1 MSRVLCTGGA
11 GFIGQAVRSELLQRG
26 HTFIPFDHGHDIC
39 DHSDVLHEAVSCQA
53 IMNLAGVLG
62 TSETVGAEHD
72 AARVNILGALT
83 VADVANVLD
92 VPMVQIGT
100 GHKGQPNP
108 YAITKAC
115 AEDLLLARA
124 QWCGQDINVVRAYH
138 AYGPGQKVCAP
149 HGEAKVRKIIPSFVC
164 RALTGMPLEVN
175 GSGRQLID
183 LVHVAEVARI
193 LVDAIDGPVFGQVIE
208 AGTGLATTVLD
219 AAEQVI
225 DATGSSSTIRLI
237 AMRDGEPLASRVVS
251 DHPESPKRWPYGLDE
266 TIRYYE
272 RMLMEKAA

>member
-1 MSRVLCTGGA
+1 MRVLCTGGA
-11 GFIGQAVRSELLQRG
+11 GFIGQAVRSELLHRG
-26 HTFIPFDHGHDIC
+26 HVFQAFDHGHDVR
-39 DHSDVLHEAVSCQA
+39 DYEDVLNEAEDCQA
-53 IMNLAGVLG
+53 IINLAGVLG

-83 VADVANVLD
+83 VADVANVLAI
-92 VPMVQIGT
+92 PMVQIGT

-124 QWCGQDINVVRAYH
+124 QWCGQDINVVRAFH
-138 AYGPGQKVCAP
+138 AYGPGQKVCPP
-149 HGEAKVRKIIPSFVC
+149 HGEAKVRKIVPSFVC
-164 RALTGMPLEVN
+164 RALTGMPIEVN

-183 LVHVAEVARI
+183 LIHVAEVARI
-193 LVDAIDGPVFGQVIE
+193 LVDAIDGPVFGQVID

-219 AAEQVI
+219 AAEQII
-225 DATGSSSTIRLI
+225 DACGSTSRIILVP
-237 AMRDGEPLASRVVS
+237 MRDGEPVASRVVS

-272 RMLMEKAA
+272 RTLMEKAA

>member
-1 MSRVLCTGGA
+1 MSRVLVTGGA

-26 HTFIPFDHGHDIC
+26 HTFVPFDHGHDVC
-39 DHSDVLHEAVSCQA
+39 DHGDVLHEAVSCQA
-53 IMNLAGVLG
+53 IINLAGVLG

-83 VADVANVLD
+83 VADVAKKIA

-124 QWCGQDINVVRAYH
+124 QWCGQDINVVRAFH
-138 AYGPGQKVCAP
+138 AYGPGQKVCPP
-149 HGEAKVRKIIPSFVC
+149 HGEAKVRKIVPSFVC
-164 RALTGMPLEVN
+164 RALTGMPIEVN

-183 LVHVAEVARI
+183 LIHVAEVARI
-193 LVDAIDGPVFGQVIE
+193 LVDAIDGPVFGQVID

-219 AAEQVI
+219 AAEQII
-225 DATGSSSTIRLI
+225 DACGSTSRIILVP
-237 AMRDGEPLASRVVS
+237 MRDGEPVASRVVS

-272 RMLMEKAA
+272 RTLMEKAA

>member
-1 MSRVLCTGGA
+1 MRVLVTGGA
-11 GFIGQAVRSELLQRG
+11 GFIGAAVRSNLLLRG
-26 HTFIPFDHGHDIC
+26 HSFIPFDHGHDIC
-39 DHSDVLHEAVSCQA
+39 DHNDVQREALTCEA
-53 IMNLAGVLG
+53 IINLAGVLG
-62 TSETVGAEHD
+62 TSETVGAD
-72 AARVNILGALT
+72 RWPARVNILGALT
-83 VADVANVLD
+83 VADAAKDLG

-124 QWCGQDINVVRAYH
+124 QWCGQNINVVRAFH
-138 AYGPGQKVCAP
+138 AYGPGQKVCPP
-149 HGEAKVRKIIPSFVC
+149 HGEAKVRKIVPSFVC
-164 RALTGMPLEVN
+164 RALTGMPIEVN

-183 LVHVAEVARI
+183 LIHVAEVARI
-193 LVDAIDGPVFGQVIE
+193 LVDAIDGPVFGQVID

-219 AAEQVI
+219 AAEQII
-225 DATGSSSTIRLI
+225 DACGSTSRIVLVP
-237 AMRDGEPLASRVVS
+237 MRDGEPVASRVVS

-272 RMLMEKAA
+272 RTLMEKAA

>member
-1 MSRVLCTGGA
+1 MSRVLVTGGA

-26 HTFIPFDHGHDIC
+26 HVFQAFDHGHDVC
-39 DHSDVLHEAVSCQA
+39 DYEDVLNEAEDCQA
-53 IMNLAGVLG
+53 IINLAGVLG

-124 QWCGQDINVVRAYH
+124 QWCGQDINVVRAFH
-138 AYGPGQKVCAP
+138 AYGPGQKVCPP
-149 HGEAKVRKIIPSFVC
+149 HGEAKVRKIVPSFVC
-164 RALTGMPLEVN
+164 RALTGMPIEVN

-183 LVHVAEVARI
+183 LIHVAEVARI

-225 DATGSSSTIRLI
+225 DACGSTSRIILVP
-237 AMRDGEPLASRVVS
+237 MRDGEPVASRVVS

-266 TIRYYE
+266 TVRYYE
-272 RMLMEKAA
+272 RTLMEKAA